1 MKLLLLV
8 LFTGLIFGMVEF
20 LLNSEMSFF
29 QALTA
34 FFLGTGT
41 LWLGFTF
48 SSSVSE

>member
-1 MKLLLLV
+1 MKLLLLA
-8 LFTGLIFGMVEF
+8 LFTGLIFGLVEF

-29 QALTA
+29 QVLIG

-48 SSSVSE
+48 SSSVSK